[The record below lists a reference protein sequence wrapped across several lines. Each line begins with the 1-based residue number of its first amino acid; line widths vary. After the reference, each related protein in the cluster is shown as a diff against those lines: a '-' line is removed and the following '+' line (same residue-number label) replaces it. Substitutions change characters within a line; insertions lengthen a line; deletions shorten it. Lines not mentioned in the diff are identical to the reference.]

1 MRCGPMNAYKI
12 HYEIEIKRSHYG
24 TCEPHGPFE
33 ALLVTD
39 HDFVRAIEAFE
50 IKVIEEACEKPDSAV
65 VTIRSVQEMPMARVF
80 SAYVDHQ
87 WLVWGMR

>member
-1 MRCGPMNAYKI
+1 MNAFRI

-50 IKVIEEACEKPDSAV
+50 VRVLENCCEKPDSA
-65 VTIRSVQEMPMARVF
+65 TMIIHSVEEIHQTERF
-80 SAYVDHQ
+80 GAYVDHE
-87 WLVWGMR
+87 WLFCSGI